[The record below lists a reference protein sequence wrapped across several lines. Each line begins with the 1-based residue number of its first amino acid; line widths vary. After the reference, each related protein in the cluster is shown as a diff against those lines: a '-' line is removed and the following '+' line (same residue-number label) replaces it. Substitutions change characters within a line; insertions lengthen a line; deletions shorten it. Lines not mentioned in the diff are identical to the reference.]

1 MPIIYLLRHA
11 QSVANTKGILAGQ
24 DDSVELS
31 KDGFKQSKELA
42 NYLQTLKVSQVYCS
56 PLTRCIQTITP
67 FMKANPKIEFQ
78 IEPEL
83 IEMNYGDWSG
93 KKLRTLSK
101 DKRWKNVQNKPSTFT
116 FPQGESFRQMRR
128 RVEDL
133 IKDLSAQK
141 GPILLVTHGDIIK
154 MFLAASLG
162 LPIDKFQSFVAE
174 PASISAVSLG
184 KSSNSVIQ
192 SNYKIKSSNMSDFK
206 SNVLGGGNLL
216 GKPIRW
222 WNK

>member
-1 MPIIYLLRHA
+1 MPIVYLLRHA

-31 KDGFKQSKELA
+31 KEGFKQSKELA
-42 NYLQTLKVSQVYCS
+42 SYLKTLKISQVYCS

-67 FMKANPKIEFQ
+67 FMKVNPKIDFK
-78 IEPEL
+78 IEPDL

-101 DKRWKNVQNKPSTFT
+101 DKRWKNVQNNPSSFT
-116 FPQGESFRQMRR
+116 FPQGESFKQMRR
-128 RVEDL
+128 RVDGL
-133 IKDLSAQK
+133 IRDLSMEK

-154 MFLAASLG
+154 MILAASLG

-174 PASISAVSLG
+174 PASISAITIG
-184 KSSNSVIQ
+184 KSSNSIIQ
-192 SNYKIKSSNMSDFK
+192 SNYKIKNSDMNRFK
-206 SNVLGGGNLL
+206 TNVLGGGNLL
-216 GKPIRW
+216 GKPIKW
-222 WNK
+222 WKK